1 MEILIRSTALASE
14 FSLHFD
20 AGNNVYLLRQ
30 TISKEMNIALESFY
44 ICYDQEI
51 LEDQNT
57 LEDYGMQ
64 EGAIIYCVIKPRTD
78 YSFLAK
84 LDDGTSF
91 KVNFRLSDKVQ
102 KIKRMIGEKVYG
114 KRCRLSMMYKGV
126 DMKDKEILRKYMIKN
141 NEEVNVIR
149 NHT

>member
-1 MEILIRSTALASE
+1 MQILIRSTALASE
-14 FSLHFD
+14 FSRYFD

-78 YSFLAK
+78 YNFLAK

-91 KVNFRLSDKVQ
+91 EVNFHLSDKVQ
-102 KIKRMIGEKVYG
+102 KIKRVIAEKAYG
-114 KRCRLSMMYKGV
+114 KRCRLSMIYKGV
-126 DMKDKEILRKYMIKN
+126 DMKDNEELKKYMIKN
-141 NEEVNVIR
+141 NEEVSIIR
-149 NHT
+149 SYT